1 MLYINKIPLKY
12 LIIIGFLIVFFS
24 PSHGKAE
31 VNSVEEANE
40 FLTNYCL
47 VLVGEIEKSS
57 QKQIDALERNR
68 MLEFTKVGQWIFGI
82 SELYQNLNCTIYIN
96 GEDDK

>member
-12 LIIIGFLIVFFS
+12 LIIIGFLIVFFI
-24 PSHGKAE
+24 PSHGKAK

-47 VLVGEIEKSS
+47 VLVSEIEKSS

-68 MLEFTKVGQWIFGI
+68 MLEFTKVGQWIFSI
-82 SELYQNLNCTIYIN
+82 SELYQNLNCTVYIT
-96 GEDDK
+96 GDLHE

>member
-12 LIIIGFLIVFFS
+12 LIIIGFLIVFFI
-24 PSHGKAE
+24 PSHGKAK

-96 GEDDK
+96 GGDDE

>member
-1 MLYINKIPLKY
+1 MLNINKIRFTK
-12 LIIIGFLIVFFS
+12 LIIIGFLIACFS

-31 VNSVEEANE
+31 AKSLEEANQ

-96 GEDDK
+96 GEDDE

>member
-1 MLYINKIPLKY
+1 MLNINKIRFVKLTIIGL
-12 LIIIGFLIVFFS
+12 LIIFYS
-24 PSHGKAE
+24 PSHGKAD

-68 MLEFTKVGQWIFGI
+68 MLEFTKVGQWIFSI

-96 GEDDK
+96 GDDDE

>member
-1 MLYINKIPLKY
+1 MLYINKIPLKL
-12 LIIIGFLIVFFS
+12 LIIIGFLIVSFS
-24 PSHGKAE
+24 PSQGKAE
-31 VNSVEEANE
+31 VNSVEEANK

-47 VLVGEIEKSS
+47 VLVSEIEKSS

-96 GEDDK
+96 GEDDE

>member
-1 MLYINKIPLKY
+1 MLYISKIPSKY
-12 LIIIGFLIVFFS
+12 LIIIGFLIVFI

-47 VLVGEIEKSS
+47 VLVSEIEKSS

-96 GEDDK
+96 GEDDE

>member
-1 MLYINKIPLKY
+1 LLYINKIPLKY
-12 LIIIGFLIVFFS
+12 LIIIGFLIVFFI
-24 PSHGKAE
+24 PSYGKAE

-47 VLVGEIEKSS
+47 VLVSEIEKSS

-96 GEDDK
+96 GEEDE

>member
-1 MLYINKIPLKY
+1 MLNINKIRFAK
-12 LIIIGFLIVFFS
+12 LIIIGFIIACFS
-24 PSHGKAE
+24 PLHGKAA
-31 VNSVEEANE
+31 VNSLEEANQ
-40 FLTNYCL
+40 FLINYCL

-68 MLEFTKVGQWIFGI
+68 MLEFTKVGQWIFSI

-96 GEDDK
+96 GDDDE